1 MKYQYQKFDSLVSKL
16 LDGSVSKSEFAE
28 LNDLLVSSTD
38 LQHRYCSFI
47 RNESIFHIGRMNLQL
62 AMMSLK
68 SSLFSYVA
76 SIAAVLVCLA
86 SAWFLHTKY
95 SQKSFLANKQIEAN
109 QISHTVSNEMNFK
122 NSQSGQIVDHKFSKP
137 MHLENLNEKAERL
150 LHFFES
156 KQDITDE
163 GELSFDGTLPYV
175 KVDELLSTAGKSG
188 ILPMSDGKM
197 IELSDML
204 VDTVNQVAEVTET
217 LRVYDMS
224 SADLSTQSSV
234 DASIHFN
241 QSQSTRF
248 H

>member
-47 RNESIFHIGRMNLQL
+47 RNEFIFHWENESTVSNDESEIIN
-62 AMMSLK
+62 SP
-68 SSLFSYVA
+68 FSYVA

-150 LHFFES
+150 LHFS
-156 KQDITDE
+156 NQNRT
-163 GELSFDGTLPYV
+163 SQMRV
-175 KVDELLSTAGKSG
+175 NCHSTEHF
-188 ILPMSDGKM
+188 L
-197 IELSDML
+197 ML
-204 VDTVNQVAEVTET
+204 
-217 LRVYDMS
+217 R
-224 SADLSTQSSV
+224 
-234 DASIHFN
+234 
-241 QSQSTRF
+241 
-248 H
+248 